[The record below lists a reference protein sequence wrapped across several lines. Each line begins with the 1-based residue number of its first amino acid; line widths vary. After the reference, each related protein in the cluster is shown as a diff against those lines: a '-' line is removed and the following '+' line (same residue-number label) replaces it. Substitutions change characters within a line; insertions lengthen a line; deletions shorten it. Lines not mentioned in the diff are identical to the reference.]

1 MKYCHTCGLCANKF
15 FRPFFVAVDGVVVVD
30 AAVVVVAVTTFHS
43 SHSQVPFINTLILM
57 NICRATEARTFVV
70 AAVVAVSRNGEDVAS
85 DFCPSLIW

>member
-43 SHSQVPFINTLILM
+43 SHSQVPFINTLIMM
-57 NICRATEARTFVV
+57 NTSFDGGTIFCAGWLSSLSSPLAKRYPTFP
-70 AAVVAVSRNGEDVAS
+70 G
-85 DFCPSLIW
+85 I